1 LKLPLYIAWR
11 YLKSKKS
18 HNVINIIS
26 GISVAGVTI
35 GTMALIVV
43 LSVFN
48 GFETLV
54 ISLFNSFDPPVKVSP
69 VSGKTFDSK
78 TYPWAQISTI
88 PGIKAQT
95 AVIEEKALLRYG
107 TAQFLVSLKGVDST
121 YLSWTGLDSMMT
133 AGSLILEFKGQPF
146 AVVGQGVAYYLG
158 VNPDDYG
165 SYIEAFAPR
174 RTGKLGSSP
183 DQAFNRLDIR
193 PSGVFSIQ
201 QDFDTKYVIVPI
213 GFAREL
219 FEYTSEITSVE
230 IALTENADVESIP
243 DLIKQKL
250 GPKYLV
256 QNRFQQQETLYRIMQ
271 SEKWAIFLILSFI
284 LLIATFN
291 VIGSLSMLILDK
303 KKDIAILHS
312 LGADNRLIRKIF
324 MTEGLLVS
332 LSGAI
337 AGILLGTAICVLQQY
352 FGLIKIN
359 AEGGSFLISAYPV
372 LMKWTDFLFVF
383 ITVSL
388 IGLLAAWIPVRSIG
402 RVDSGLAAMHSR

>member
-1 LKLPLYIAWR
+1 
-11 YLKSKKS
+11 
-18 HNVINIIS
+18 VINIIS

-107 TAQFLVSLKGVDST
+107 SAQFLVSLKGVDST

-158 VNPDDYG
+158 VNTDDYG

-213 GFAREL
+213 SFAREL

-230 IALTENADVESIP
+230 IALAENADVESIP

-337 AGILLGTAICVLQQY
+337 AGIFLGTAICLLQQH

>member
-1 LKLPLYIAWR
+1 
-11 YLKSKKS
+11 
-18 HNVINIIS
+18 VINIIS

>member
-1 LKLPLYIAWR
+1 MKLPLYIAWR

-54 ISLFNSFDPPVKVSP
+54 ISLFNTFDPPVKVSP

-78 TYPWAQISTI
+78 TYPWAQISKI

-107 TAQFLVSLKGVDST
+107 TAQFLVTMKGVDST
-121 YLSWTGLDSMMT
+121 YLGWTGLDSMMT

-146 AVVGQGVAYYLG
+146 AVVGQGVAYFLG

-165 SYIEAFAPR
+165 SFIEAFAPR
-174 RTGKLGSSP
+174 RTGKIGSSP

-201 QDFDTKYVIVPI
+201 QDFDTKYVLVPI
-213 GFAREL
+213 SFAREL

-230 IALTENADVESIP
+230 IALAENADVESIQ
-243 DLIKQKL
+243 DL
-250 GPKYLV
+250 
-256 QNRFQQQETLYRIMQ
+256 
-271 SEKWAIFLILSFI
+271 
-284 LLIATFN
+284 
-291 VIGSLSMLILDK
+291 
-303 KKDIAILHS
+303 
-312 LGADNRLIRKIF
+312 
-324 MTEGLLVS
+324 
-332 LSGAI
+332 
-337 AGILLGTAICVLQQY
+337 
-352 FGLIKIN
+352 
-359 AEGGSFLISAYPV
+359 
-372 LMKWTDFLFVF
+372 
-383 ITVSL
+383 
-388 IGLLAAWIPVRSIG
+388 
-402 RVDSGLAAMHSR
+402 

>member
-1 LKLPLYIAWR
+1 MKLPLFIAWR

-48 GFETLV
+48 GFESLV
-54 ISLFNSFDPPVKVSP
+54 VSLFNSFDPPVKVSP
-69 VSGKTFDSK
+69 YKGKTFDSAA
-78 TYPWAQISTI
+78 YPWDKIAAI
-88 PGIKAQT
+88 PGVEVQT
-95 AVIEEKALLRYG
+95 AIIEEKALLRYG

-121 YLSWTGLDSMMT
+121 YQRWTGLDSMMT
-133 AGSLILEFKGQPF
+133 AGSLILEYKGQPF

-158 VNPDDYG
+158 VNPDDYDR
-165 SYIEAFAPR
+165 YIEAYAPR
-174 RTGKLGSSP
+174 RSGKIGENP
-183 DQAFNRLDIR
+183 EQAFNRLDIR
-193 PSGVFSIQ
+193 PSGVFSVQ

-213 GFAREL
+213 SFSREL
-219 FEYTSEITSVE
+219 FGYTHELTSVE
-230 IALTENADVESIP
+230 IALTKNADLESVQKQIR
-243 DLIKQKL
+243 QKL
-250 GPKYLV
+250 GPEYLV
-256 QNRFQQQETLYRIMQ
+256 KNRFEQQETLYRIMH

-312 LGADNRLIRKIF
+312 LGADNQLIRKIF
-324 MTEGLLVS
+324 LAEGMLVS

-337 AGILLGTAICVLQQY
+337 AGILLGTFICLIQQH

-372 LMKWTDFLFVF
+372 LMQGRDFIFVF
-383 ITVSL
+383 FTVSI
-388 IGLLAAWIPVRSIG
+388 IGMLAAWVPVRNIG
-402 RVDSGLAAMHSR
+402 KVDSRLAAMHSR